1 MLRCVVV
8 GGLVAAVLAA
18 VPAIADAPGTVNSR
32 DIAKRAV
39 RSHHL
44 HNRAVTPAKLSGAT
58 RALVADDPFV
68 NVTRSSPSG
77 ANGWAVSAQAIG
89 DVGDWGI
96 TAIVI
101 CAASGPVEQASA
113 TDSTSPKSVTALCP
127 TGDSAQGGGGF
138 EIDAP

>member
-18 VPAIADAPGTVNSR
+18 VPAVAQAPGSVSSR
-32 DIAKRAV
+32 DIADRGV
-39 RSHHL
+39 RSHDL
-44 HNRAVTPAKLSGAT
+44 HNRAVTPAKLSGAA
-58 RALVADDPFV
+58 RALVADEPFV
-68 NVTRSSPSG
+68 NVTQSSPSG

-96 TAIVI
+96 TAVVI
-101 CAASGPVEQASA
+101 CAASGPVEQVSA

-127 TGDSAQGGGGF
+127 GGDSAQGGGGF
-138 EIDAP
+138 EIAP